1 MNRGWI
7 VNVLLLAVV
16 VGLGWYVLYRPAAEA
31 PQHKL
36 TTLAPNTVSRVLI
49 EPRGGDAIELAKR
62 GDAWFLVRPFEAR
75 ADRSQVERLLE
86 LTSASSK
93 EKLAA
98 TELARF
104 DLDRPALAVT
114 LGEQRFAFGTVN
126 PLNQEQYVQAGDAVY
141 LLPSFYASLVP
152 QKAER
157 LLTHALFVEGET
169 PVAFVLPTF
178 RVEQQ
183 GPKWVRVPATSKEPP
198 SQDEFN
204 RWVEGWRFASSL
216 VTQRAGTG
224 AAKEHIDV
232 RLSDGRTLKLQ
243 VLQKQPEL
251 ILVRPDEKL
260 QFYFSGEVA
269 KRLMTPPEPA
279 ALASDAATSGVP
291 ATDTATSA
299 VPAQTR

>member
-1 MNRGWI
+1 
-7 VNVLLLAVV
+7 
-16 VGLGWYVLYRPAAEA
+16 
-31 PQHKL
+31 
-36 TTLAPNTVSRVLI
+36 
-49 EPRGGDAIELAKR
+49 
-62 GDAWFLVRPFEAR
+62 
-75 ADRSQVERLLE
+75 
-86 LTSASSK
+86 
-93 EKLAA
+93 
-98 TELARF
+98 
-104 DLDRPALAVT
+104 
-114 LGEQRFAFGTVN
+114 
-126 PLNQEQYVQAGDAVY
+126 
-141 LLPSFYASLVP
+141 
-152 QKAER
+152 
-157 LLTHALFVEGET
+157 
-169 PVAFVLPTF
+169 
-178 RVEQQ
+178 
-183 GPKWVRVPATSKEPP
+183 
-198 SQDEFN
+198 
-204 RWVEGWRFASSL
+204 VEGWRFASSL